1 MLKTLGIVQACGV
14 SEQLPRR
21 LTRRLGG
28 QSLLSWVVRRVTE
41 AMRLDGVIV
50 LGCHRAEHGFV
61 AELVPPDVPFFA
73 SSRQTALDRH
83 CHVLEEYGAEAVVSV
98 RGDDLFVDPVLIDR
112 LVTAAEAV
120 PDCDYAGYCSRDGRP
135 AVLSP
140 SSIYPEWFRAR
151 TLRRLARRKLAADER
166 EQVSRCIWSHAQR
179 FRTHLIPAP
188 RALDRED
195 VRLRVDME
203 EDWEHAVTIF
213 EALGPERL
221 EWQRVAALLDQQP
234 ALRRRMAALNR
245 SCRPR

>member
-14 SEQLPRR
+14 SDQLPRR
-21 LTRRLGG
+21 LKSKLGG
-28 QSLLSWVVRRVTE
+28 QSLLGWVVRRVTD

-50 LGCHRAEHGFV
+50 LGCCNAEHGFV

-73 SSRQTALDRH
+73 SARPTTLDRL
-83 CHVLEEYGAEAVVSV
+83 CHALEEYPAEAVLRV

-112 LVTAAEAV
+112 LATAAETVA
-120 PDCDYAGYCSRDGRP
+120 DCDYAGYCSHDGRP
-135 AVLSP
+135 ALLSP
-140 SSIYPEWFRAR
+140 STIYPEWFRAR
-151 TLRRLARRKLAADER
+151 TLRRLARRKLKPEDR
-166 EQVSRCIWSHAQR
+166 EQISGCIWSQPEK

-203 EDWEHAVTIF
+203 EDWEHAMTIF

-221 EWQRVAALLDQQP
+221 EWQRVVALLDQQP